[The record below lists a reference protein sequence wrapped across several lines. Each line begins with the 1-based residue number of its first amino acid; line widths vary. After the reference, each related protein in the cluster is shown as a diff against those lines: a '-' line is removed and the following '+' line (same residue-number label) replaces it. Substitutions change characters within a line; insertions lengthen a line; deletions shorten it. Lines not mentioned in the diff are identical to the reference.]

1 MILIV
6 DDKPENI
13 FSLKTILELHS
24 FPTDTALSGEE
35 ALKKILKQS
44 YALIILDVQ
53 MPGMDG
59 FEVAEAIGGY
69 SKARDIPIIFLS
81 AVNTEKKFI
90 TKGYTSGGSDYIT
103 KPIDPDIL
111 LLKVKTF
118 YRLYEQNSELN
129 RIHASLRSE
138 IEFRK
143 KVQDEL
149 QERAGELHSILESIP
164 QIAFTTDADG
174 KIEFVNEHWLQYSP
188 SKQEFPRTH
197 PDDPDL
203 ARQWEKT
210 VASGQAL
217 EMELRVRPIVREDY
231 RFHLLRAIPIRE
243 GDTITKWVGTFT
255 DIEDQKQAVK
265 KKDEFISIA
274 SHELKTPLTTIKAYV
289 QLLDRSLGVD
299 DPTKLYVE
307 RTLVQVR
314 KLDNLIVDLLDL
326 SKIENGKL
334 KFNKKLF
341 PFEATLSN
349 AVEMIGQTYPEYHIV
364 RQGKADIQLYGDE
377 TRIEQVIINYLTNAV
392 KYSPEN
398 KEIHIETDVCP
409 EGRLM
414 VRVRD
419 FGIGIRKDHQSNIF
433 SKFYRVEETA
443 ARFQGLGIGLYICAE
458 IIRRHEGEYG
468 VESEPGHGSA
478 FYFSVPILRGDAAR
492 ASIA

>member
-1 MILIV
+1 V

-35 ALKKILKQS
+35 ALKKILRQS
-44 YALIILDVQ
+44 YAMIILDVQ

-59 FEVAEAIGGY
+59 FEVAEAVGGY

-81 AVNTEKKFI
+81 AANTDKKFI

-129 RIHASLRSE
+129 RIQASLRSE

-164 QIAFTTDADG
+164 QIAFTTGADG
-174 KIEFVNEHWLQYSP
+174 RIEFVNEHWLQCAP
-188 SKQEFPRTH
+188 SKQEFPCTH

-217 EMELRVRPIVREDY
+217 EMEVRVRPIDKEEY

-255 DIEDQKQAVK
+255 DIDDQKQAVK

-289 QLLDRSLGVD
+289 QLLDRAID
-299 DPTKLYVE
+299 AEDPTRLYVE
-307 RTLVQVR
+307 RTLIQIR
-314 KLDNLIVDLLDL
+314 KLDKLIVDLLDL
-326 SKIENGKL
+326 SKIESGKL

-341 PFEATLSN
+341 PFETTLSN
-349 AVEMIGQTYPEYHIV
+349 TVEMIRQTYPDYQIIILP
-364 RQGKADIQLYGDE
+364 QGKADIQLYGDE
-377 TRIEQVIINYLTNAV
+377 LRIEQVLINYLTNAV

-398 KEIHIETDVCP
+398 KEIHVETDIQP
-409 EGRLM
+409 DGRLL

-433 SKFYRVEETA
+433 SKFYRVEETSN
-443 ARFQGLGIGLYICAE
+443 RFQGLGIGLYICAE

-468 VESEPGHGSA
+468 VESEPGRGSV
-478 FYFSVPILRGDAAR
+478 FYFSLPHQLDLVNE
-492 ASIA
+492 

>member
-81 AVNTEKKFI
+81 AANTEKKFI
-90 TKGYTSGGSDYIT
+90 TRGYTSGGSDYIT

-174 KIEFVNEHWLQYSP
+174 KIEFVNEHWMQYSP

-203 ARQWEKT
+203 ARQWERT
-210 VASGQAL
+210 VGSGQAL
-217 EMELRVRPIVREDY
+217 EMELRVRPIDREDY

-243 GDTITKWVGTFT
+243 GGMITKWVGTFT

-289 QLLDRSLGVD
+289 QLLDRSIGAE
-299 DPTKLYVE
+299 DPTKVYVE
-307 RTLVQVR
+307 RTLVQIR

-326 SKIENGKL
+326 SKIESGKL

-364 RQGKADIQLYGDE
+364 RQGRADIQLYGDE

-398 KEIHIETDVCP
+398 KEIHIETDVSP
-409 EGRLM
+409 DGRLL

-458 IIRRHEGEYG
+458 IIRRHAGEYG

-478 FYFSVPILRGDAAR
+478 FYFSVPIQRENPAR
-492 ASIA
+492 AATA

>member
-35 ALKKILKQS
+35 ALKKILRQS
-44 YALIILDVQ
+44 YAMIILDVQ

-69 SKARDIPIIFLS
+69 SKAREIPIIFLS
-81 AVNTEKKFI
+81 AANTDKKFI

-129 RIHASLRSE
+129 RIQASLRSE

-164 QIAFTTDADG
+164 QIAFTTGADG
-174 KIEFVNEHWLQYSP
+174 RIEFVNEHWLQYAP
-188 SKQEFPRTH
+188 SKQEFPGTH
-197 PDDPDL
+197 PDDPNL

-217 EMELRVRPIVREDY
+217 EMEVRVRPIDKEEY

-255 DIEDQKQAVK
+255 DIDDQKQAVK

-289 QLLDRSLGVD
+289 QLLDRAIEAE
-299 DPTKLYVE
+299 DPTRLYVE
-307 RTLVQVR
+307 RTLIQIR
-314 KLDNLIVDLLDL
+314 KLDKLIVDLLDL

-341 PFEATLSN
+341 PFGTTLSN
-349 AVEMIGQTYPEYHIV
+349 AVEMIRQTYPDYQIIL
-364 RQGKADIQLYGDE
+364 RGKSDIQLYGDE
-377 TRIEQVIINYLTNAV
+377 SRIEQVIINYLTNAV

-398 KEIHIETDVCP
+398 KEIQVETDIRP
-409 EGRLM
+409 DGRLLL
-414 VRVRD
+414 RVQD
-419 FGIGIRKDHQSNIF
+419 FGIGIGKDHQSNIF
-433 SKFYRVEETA
+433 SKFYRVEEA
-443 ARFQGLGIGLYICAE
+443 ANRFQGLGIGLYICAE

-468 VESEPGHGSA
+468 VESEPGQGST
-478 FYFSVPILRGDAAR
+478 FYFTIPTEIK
-492 ASIA
+492 